1 MMAHSSHTASCGAR
15 ARNCTRAICRSHFL
29 PAPGSLISSPGGGNG
44 DSPDQY
50 QTSSGPALA
59 SLNSSARSRYS
70 LAVSSGSLAARSQRT
85 ASTAPN
91 ARTASTT
98 AQTSS
103 GTPDVITYGR

>member
-1 MMAHSSHTASCGAR
+1 MSCGAR
-15 ARNCTRAICRSHFL
+15 PRNCTRAICRSHFL
-29 PAPGSLISSPGGGNG
+29 PAPGSVISSPGGGNG

-50 QTSSGPALA
+50 QTSSGSDRPV
-59 SLNSSARSRYS
+59 LNSSACLLYS
-70 LAVSSGSLAARSQRT
+70 VAASSGSLTARSQRT

-91 ARTASTT
+91 IRTASTT